1 MSQAASPH
9 PDPAHAGHGT
19 PADERSRAGL
29 RAVGMSLVVLL
40 ATACAQAFVFIL
52 SGSAALLADLIHNV
66 GDALTA
72 IPLGLAFLLRSAQ
85 GERRAGVM
93 VVLAIVVSMVVAA
106 ASAIEK
112 LINRQ
117 TPDHLVVLAIAGAI
131 GVLGNGVAAKVRS
144 RAGEKLDSPAL
155 VADGHH
161 AKIDATVSGG
171 VILSA
176 GAVALGFPI
185 VDPLIALAITVMIGH
200 IALEAWATVHGR
212 GHVHPH

>member
-1 MSQAASPH
+1 
-9 PDPAHAGHGT
+9 
-19 PADERSRAGL
+19 
-29 RAVGMSLVVLL
+29 
-40 ATACAQAFVFIL
+40 
-52 SGSAALLADLIHNV
+52 
-66 GDALTA
+66 
-72 IPLGLAFLLRSAQ
+72 
-85 GERRAGVM
+85 M

-212 GHVHPH
+212 GHGHPH